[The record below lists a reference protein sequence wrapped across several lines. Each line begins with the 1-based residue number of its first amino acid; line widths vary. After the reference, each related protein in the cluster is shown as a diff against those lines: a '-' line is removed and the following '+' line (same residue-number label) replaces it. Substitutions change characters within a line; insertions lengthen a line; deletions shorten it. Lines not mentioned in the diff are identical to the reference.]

1 MTEKPVIEVRNVSFS
16 YQATPVLEDVN
27 LTICDRESVCIV
39 GPNGGGKTTLLR
51 LLLGQIRP
59 DAGRDPDLRPI
70 ARTGPF
76 ADRLHAATVRIRSTL
91 PCHSYGRGAH
101 GTVGAARAA
110 GWLGWYGA
118 GDRRAAREALEQVHM
133 ADAVAR
139 PFAALS
145 GRAAAAGAD
154 RPALC
159 CQPELLLLDEPTAN
173 VDSLVE
179 ARLFDE
185 LRQLGQRMTIVLVSH
200 DLGFV
205 TNLVQRVICVNR
217 QAVAHPASQL
227 TAELIRDMY
236 GGDVN
241 LVRHSDVMCHRE
253 HVHEGGEQRAG
264 GEEQGAKRATISP
277 RPPAVP
283 GWMGE
288 GQGVR
293 AEHD

>member
-27 LTICDRESVCIV
+27 LTIYDRESVCMV

-51 LLLGQIRP
+51 LLLGQLQPDRGEILIFGQPPRP
-59 DAGRDPDLRPI
+59 RGCPARLRLGYMPQRSEYDPLFPVTVLDVVLMGRLGQPGLR
-70 ARTGPF
+70 
-76 ADRLHAATVRIRSTL
+76 
-91 PCHSYGRGAH
+91 
-101 GTVGAARAA
+101 
-110 GWLGWYGA
+110 GWLGWHGA
-118 GDRRAAREALEQVHM
+118 SDRRAAREALEQVHM
-133 ADAVAR
+133 ADAAVR
-139 PFAALS
+139 PFIALS
-145 GRAAAAGAD
+145 GGQRQRVLIA
-154 RPALC
+154 RALC

-185 LRQLGQRMTIVLVSH
+185 LRQLGRRMTIVLVSH

-227 TAELIRDMY
+227 TADLIRDMY

-241 LVRHSDVMCHRE
+241 MVRHGDVMCHRE
-253 HVHEGGEQRAG
+253 HVHE
-264 GEEQGAKRATISP
+264 
-277 RPPAVP
+277 
-283 GWMGE
+283 
-288 GQGVR
+288 
-293 AEHD
+293 